1 MEQYINE
8 DTIIK
13 NEIYELFKENI
24 ICPICKGLIIEPVIC
39 LNCQN
44 IFCKK
49 CIEVLQKKG
58 SSCPNKCQNSTI
70 RDVIGKNNFITK
82 FKFRCIKGCGA
93 EIMFDD
99 IKNHYNTN
107 CLSEKKKI
115 VPLSKKEAGAY
126 RKKTGK
132 DIPHLTS
139 M

>member
-1 MEQYINE
+1 M
-8 DTIIK
+8 
-13 NEIYELFKENI
+13 
-24 ICPICKGLIIEPVIC
+24 
-39 LNCQN
+39 
-44 IFCKK
+44 
-49 CIEVLQKKG
+49 QKKG
-58 SSCPNKCQNSTI
+58 CSCPNKCQNSTI

-99 IKNHYNTN
+99 IKNHYITN